1 MSNAK
6 KNRAKVVLAEH
17 IVEVF
22 DIHLKYHPRE
32 KLNKTKRDLI
42 RKRLRDGYSVDDL
55 AMAILGIHN
64 TPHNL
69 GENERRTKYLGLHV
83 SLRSENVD
91 RFIEVGEEVFEKRKA
106 AALSKNKRAAILKK
120 KSASHKE
127 VEVSASQ
134 RERELEEFRRYRKE
148 QGV

>member
-22 DIHLKYHPRE
+22 DIHIKYHPRE

-83 SLRSENVD
+83 SMRSENVD

-106 AALSKNKRAAILKK
+106 AALSKNKRASILKK
-120 KSASHKE
+120 QSASHRH

-134 RERELEEFRRYRKE
+134 KERELEEFRRYRKE

>member
-120 KSASHKE
+120 QSASHKH

-134 RERELEEFRRYRKE
+134 KERELEAVRRYRKE

>member
-106 AALSKNKRAAILKK
+106 AALSKSKRAAILKK
-120 KSASHKE
+120 QSASRE
-127 VEVSASQ
+127 DVEVSASQ
-134 RERELEEFRRYRKE
+134 KERELEEFRRYRKE

>member
-6 KNRAKVVLAEH
+6 KNRARVVLAEH

>member
-22 DIHLKYHPRE
+22 DIHIKYHPHE

-83 SLRSENVD
+83 SMRSENVD

-106 AALSKNKRAAILKK
+106 AALSKNKRASILKK
-120 KSASHKE
+120 QSASHRH

-134 RERELEEFRRYRKE
+134 KERELEEFRRYRKE

>member
-91 RFIEVGEEVFEKRKA
+91 RFIEVGEEVFEKRKS

-120 KSASHKE
+120 QSASRE
-127 VEVSASQ
+127 DVEVSASQ